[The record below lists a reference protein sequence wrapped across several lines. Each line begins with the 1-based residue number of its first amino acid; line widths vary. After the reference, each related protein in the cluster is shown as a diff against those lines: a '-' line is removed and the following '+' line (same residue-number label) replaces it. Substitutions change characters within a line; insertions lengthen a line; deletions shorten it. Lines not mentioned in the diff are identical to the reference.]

1 MFLQHGALNYLWLTF
16 RSKGKKEKNNK
27 NQKPTQ
33 LGNGNALKCKYC
45 FVSTLCVC
53 LELKTK
59 YVWKITQ
66 KALWSL
72 HCGSC
77 ACCLSWEMLGGLAV
91 TGWGSKF
98 QPLQSRQMELFSYAA
113 SHHSYRGKR
122 TMRSLAEKFISG
134 QTRCSIAD
142 VAGVM

>member
-1 MFLQHGALNYLWLTF
+1 MFLHCVALNYLWLTF
-16 RSKGKKEKNNK
+16 KSKGRRKKKK
-27 NQKPTQ
+27 KKSTQ
-33 LGNGNALKCKYC
+33 LVNGNALKCKYC

-53 LELKTK
+53 LEPKTK

-66 KALWSL
+66 KAFWSL

-91 TGWGSKF
+91 SGWGSKL

-113 SHHSYRGKR
+113 SHHSYWGKR
-122 TMRSLAEKFISG
+122 TMRSLTEKFISG